1 MRCGLS
7 GVGGGLIGG
16 GGGDDDFGGG
26 DGAAAAATESEGV
39 GQREFVEAE
48 MNTKSFPTINKL
60 TADGKLVKYES
71 EDRTVAAMTEFAK
84 SAVAA

>member
-1 MRCGLS
+1 MEDEYSKLAESSGLPTYKFR
-7 GVGGGLIGG
+7 
-16 GGGDDDFGGG
+16 GD
-26 DGAAAAATESEGV
+26 E
-39 GQREFVEAE
+39 QREFVEAE